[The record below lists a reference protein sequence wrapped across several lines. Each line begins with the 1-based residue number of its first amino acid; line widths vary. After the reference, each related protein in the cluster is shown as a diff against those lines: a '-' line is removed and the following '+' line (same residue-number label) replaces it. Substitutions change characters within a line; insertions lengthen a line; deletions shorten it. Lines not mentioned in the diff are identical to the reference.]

1 MEKQNGEGFRPKIIK
16 MSLLKGKIKIID
28 QYIIGKYLGT
38 FIYTLAIFVIIIV
51 VFDLSE
57 KMDDFMKSGLSF
69 WGILSKYYAGSIP
82 FYVNML
88 SPLINFIAVIFFTA
102 KMADQTE
109 IVPIL
114 SGGVSFN
121 RFLLPYF
128 VSATVIFA
136 ANLGSNLYVLPY
148 TNTLKNSFENT
159 YVKRNDPSTKTNIH
173 MKLDDKTYIY
183 IESFDNKTN
192 YGYRFSLDNF
202 NGDVLVKKI
211 VADNIKWDS
220 TKRKWQLSNYS
231 IRKIDGLKESMIYGN
246 GKLKDTIL
254 DMRPDDFSAYANV
267 VQNLSTSELADKIR
281 KEKVRGTG
289 IMNDLE
295 FEQYK
300 RFLHPL
306 SAYILTLIGVALS
319 SRKVRGGVGVSLG
332 IGIFISFA
340 YIVFN
345 QFTQMFSTKGGL
357 PPVIAVI
364 SPTIAFGLL
373 GIYLLKRAPK

>member
-1 MEKQNGEGFRPKIIK
+1 
-16 MSLLKGKIKIID
+16 MSLLKGRIKIID

-136 ANLGSNLYVLPY
+136 ANLGSNLYILPY

-295 FEQYK
+295 FEQFK
-300 RFLHPL
+300 RYLHPL

-332 IGIFISFA
+332 IGILISFT

-357 PPVIAVI
+357 PPVVAVI

>member
-1 MEKQNGEGFRPKIIK
+1 MSIIK
-16 MSLLKGKIKIID
+16 GNIKIID
-28 QYIIGKYLGT
+28 RYIIGKYLGT

-57 KMDDFMKSGLSF
+57 KLDDFLSSGLSF
-69 WGILSKYYAGSIP
+69 WGILTKYYAGSIP

-121 RFLLPYF
+121 RFLFPYL
-128 VSATVIFA
+128 VSATIIFS
-136 ANLGSNLYVLPY
+136 ANLVSNLYILPY
-148 TNTLKNSFENT
+148 TNTLKNNFENT
-159 YVKRNDPSTKTNIH
+159 YVKRNDPSTKQNIH

-192 YGYRFSLDNF
+192 SGYRFSLDNF
-202 NGDVLVKKI
+202 NGDVLTKKI

-220 TKRKWQLSNYS
+220 LKRKWQLSNYS
-231 IRKIDGLKESMIYGN
+231 IRKINGLKESMIYGN
-246 GKLKDTIL
+246 GKLKDTVL
-254 DMRPDDFSAYANV
+254 DMRPDDFSAYDNV
-267 VQNLSTSELADKIR
+267 VQNLTTKELAEKIR
-281 KEKVRGTG
+281 KERTRGTG
-289 IMNDLE
+289 IMNDLM

-300 RFLHPL
+300 RYLHPL
-306 SAYILTLIGVALS
+306 SAFVLTLIGVALS

-332 IGIFISFA
+332 IGIFLSFA

-357 PPVIAVI
+357 PPFIAVLA
-364 SPTIAFGLL
+364 PTIFFGLL
-373 GIYLLKRAPK
+373 GLYLLKRAPK

>member
-1 MEKQNGEGFRPKIIK
+1 MK
-16 MSLLKGKIKIID
+16 LLNLKIID
-28 QYIIGKYLGT
+28 RFIVGKYLGT

-57 KMDDFMKSGLSF
+57 KLDDFLKSGLSF
-69 WGILSKYYAGSIP
+69 WGVLTKYYAGSIP
-82 FYVNML
+82 FYINML

-121 RFLLPYF
+121 RFLWPYF
-128 VSATVIFA
+128 ISASIIFS
-136 ANLGSNLYVLPY
+136 ANLLSNLYVLPY
-148 TNTLKNSFENT
+148 TNTLKNTFENT
-159 YVKRNDPSTKTNIH
+159 YVKRNDPSTKSNIH
-173 MKLDDKTYIY
+173 MKLDNKTYIY
-183 IESFDNKTN
+183 IQSFDNKTN

-202 NGDVLVKKI
+202 DGDVLTKKI
-211 VADNIKWDS
+211 IAENIKWDS

-231 IRKIDGLKESMIYGN
+231 IRNVNGLKESMVYGN

-254 DMRPDDFSAYANV
+254 DMRPDDFSAYDNV
-267 VQNLSTSELADKIR
+267 VQNLSTYELSEKIR
-281 KEKVRGTG
+281 KEKIRGTG
-289 IMNDLE
+289 IMNDLQ

-300 RFLHPL
+300 RYLHPL
-306 SAYILTLIGVALS
+306 SAFVLTLIGVALS

-332 IGIFISFA
+332 IGIFLSFA

-357 PPVIAVI
+357 PPFIAVLL
-364 SPTIAFGLL
+364 PTIAFGLL
-373 GIYLLKRAPK
+373 GFYLLKRAPK

>member
-1 MEKQNGEGFRPKIIK
+1 
-16 MSLLKGKIKIID
+16 MSFLKGKVKIID

-38 FIYTLAIFVIIIV
+38 FVYTLAIFVIIIV

-69 WGILSKYYAGSIP
+69 WGVLTKYYAGSIP

-114 SGGVSFN
+114 SGGISFN
-121 RFLLPYF
+121 RFLFPYF
-128 VSATVIFA
+128 VSATVIFS
-136 ANLGSNLYVLPY
+136 ANLVSNLYILPY

-159 YVKRNDPSTKTNIH
+159 YVKRNDPSTKSNIH
-173 MKLDDKTYIY
+173 MKLDNKTYIY

-192 YGYRFSLDNF
+192 YGYRFTLDNF
-202 NGDVLVKKI
+202 NGDVMVKKI

-220 TKRKWQLSNYS
+220 LKRKWQLSNYS
-231 IRKIDGLKESMIYGN
+231 IRKIDGLKESMIYGS
-246 GKLKDTIL
+246 GKVKDTIL
-254 DMRPDDFSAYANV
+254 DMRPDDFSAYDNV
-267 VQNLSTSELADKIR
+267 VQNLSTKELSEKIQ
-281 KEKVRGTG
+281 KEKIRGTG

-295 FEQYK
+295 FEKFK
-300 RFLHPL
+300 RYLHPL

-345 QFTQMFSTKGGL
+345 QFTQMFSTKGGF
-357 PPVIAVI
+357 PPFIAVLL
-364 SPTIAFGLL
+364 PTIVFGTL
-373 GIYLLKRAPK
+373 GIYLLRKAPK